1 MSENPPHMARRRVF
15 RGGTGQTNPLGV
27 AQRVGLHVAPSDPLT
42 YRPTMFKKLPKMMK
56 NRYGNNHVKVGFLSP
71 SIIIDVEIMIV
82 PLVDCIYIKSFERYR
97 GRNRCM
103 YRNNEVQSGWIK
115 SVVLT
120 HLHLHCTHLD
130 TYAMIGTNP
139 LIHVAP
145 NHILCELGC
154 FDQLLIP
161 PHVSKPRHTKHAQK

>member
-1 MSENPPHMARRRVF
+1 MTENPPHMARRRVF
-15 RGGTGQTNPLGV
+15 CVGSGQTNPL
-27 AQRVGLHVAPSDPLT
+27 AKPAGLVCTSLL
-42 YRPTMFKKLPKMMK
+42 PTRLRTGPRCSKNCKMMK
-56 NRYGNNHVKVGFLSP
+56 NRYSNNHVKVGFLSP

-145 NHILCELGC
+145 NYILCELGC

>member
-1 MSENPPHMARRRVF
+1 MRKSWRTNRNKVNHCKLKAFSLYVTGRVCTSLLPT
-15 RGGTGQTNPLGV
+15 R
-27 AQRVGLHVAPSDPLT
+27 PLT

-56 NRYGNNHVKVGFLSP
+56 NRYSNNHVKVGFLSP

-82 PLVDCIYIKSFERYR
+82 LLVDCIYIKSFERYR

-145 NHILCELGC
+145 NYILCELGC